1 VAVTV
6 AGARDDLAAAPGD
19 GPLAEM
25 PLAFGGATVDVRKI
39 LQVNACQQVQL
50 YTMDP
55 ANPVILR
62 IDQAAGFLRCRF
74 QWCGQYSR
82 EFIVPL

>member
-1 VAVTV
+1 
-6 AGARDDLAAAPGD
+6 
-19 GPLAEM
+19 
-25 PLAFGGATVDVRKI
+25 
-39 LQVNACQQVQL
+39 VQL

>member
-1 VAVTV
+1 VTYPSKPQKIIDV
-6 AGARDDLAAAPGD
+6 PIHEPVPNTVPHPAPE
-19 GPLAEM
+19 PTRE
-25 PLAFGGATVDVRKI
+25 
-39 LQVNACQQVQL
+39 
-50 YTMDP
+50 P